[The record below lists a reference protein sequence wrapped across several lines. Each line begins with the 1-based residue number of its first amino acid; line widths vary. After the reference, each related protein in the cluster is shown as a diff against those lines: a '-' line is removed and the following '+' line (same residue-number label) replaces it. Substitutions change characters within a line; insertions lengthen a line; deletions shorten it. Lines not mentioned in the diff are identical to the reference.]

1 MTVSKKNNTT
11 LVSPLKN
18 SIQSQTWHYWNLFN
32 HRHISAL
39 VIAAIV
45 SSLVP
50 AYAQESMTKPE
61 PVLISLDDLISL
73 VIKNSPLLQASRQ
86 LADVATAGVTTA
98 RAVPNPRLELN
109 SGRHNPS
116 STAAASGTL
125 TGVGISQLIENPALR
140 SARID
145 TALQTEISSLQ
156 GVAVTQNELAAEAR
170 RRAYEYLLRKE
181 ETLAAADAL
190 ALLEQIRERVKV
202 RVDTGEAGKY
212 ELIKADAEI
221 INAQQKE
228 QTARLQVQ
236 QAVISLNRL
245 AAGKLPLWEL
255 DAQLAH
261 SFELPV
267 LATVKQDAL
276 QNNPEL
282 ALLSAELERARSR
295 INEAKASLWQGV
307 ELRLSQFREPEV
319 SQSAIGISV
328 QLPLLD
334 QRAGPRA
341 EAIANRER
349 ALTRLEGRRA
359 ELIDQIELSW
369 KSLEISRTRIKALSE
384 GAIIQSE
391 AALRVAQAAYR
402 FGERGIL
409 DVLDAQRVLRSVRA
423 DLLLARY
430 QLQASLI
437 ELDALAGRYSRKAN

>member
-1 MTVSKKNNTT
+1 
-11 LVSPLKN
+11 
-18 SIQSQTWHYWNLFN
+18 
-32 HRHISAL
+32 
-39 VIAAIV
+39 
-45 SSLVP
+45 
-50 AYAQESMTKPE
+50 
-61 PVLISLDDLISL
+61 
-73 VIKNSPLLQASRQ
+73 
-86 LADVATAGVTTA
+86 
-98 RAVPNPRLELN
+98 
-109 SGRHNPS
+109 
-116 STAAASGTL
+116 
-125 TGVGISQLIENPALR
+125 
-140 SARID
+140 
-145 TALQTEISSLQ
+145 
-156 GVAVTQNELAAEAR
+156 
-170 RRAYEYLLRKE
+170 
-181 ETLAAADAL
+181 
-190 ALLEQIRERVKV
+190 V

-255 DAQLAH
+255 DAQLAD

-267 LATVKQDAL
+267 LASVKQDAL
-276 QNNPEL
+276 QHNPEL

-295 INEAKASLWQGV
+295 INEAIASRWQGV
-307 ELRLSQFREPEV
+307 ELRLSQFREPEA

-359 ELIDQIELSW
+359 ELMDQIELSW
-369 KSLEISRTRIKALSE
+369 KSVEISRTRIKALSE
-384 GAIIQSE
+384 GAIIQAE

-437 ELDALAGRYSRKAN
+437 ELDALAGRYSRKEK